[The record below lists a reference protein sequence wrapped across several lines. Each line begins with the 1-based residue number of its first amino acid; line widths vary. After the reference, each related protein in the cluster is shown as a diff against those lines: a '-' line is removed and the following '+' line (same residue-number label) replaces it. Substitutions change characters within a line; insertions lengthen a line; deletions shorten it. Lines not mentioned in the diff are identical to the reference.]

1 MLSSE
6 PSRAPGDKSA
16 RRRAWSRVFV
26 ARLVPADAHA
36 PRHGMGIAS
45 IQLNPGALDP
55 FRANRMR
62 MLILSGTLLLC
73 DLYWQLVPG
82 PATFL
87 KAPLSVIR

>member
-1 MLSSE
+1 
-6 PSRAPGDKSA
+6 
-16 RRRAWSRVFV
+16 
-26 ARLVPADAHA
+26 
-36 PRHGMGIAS
+36 MGIAS

>member
-1 MLSSE
+1 
-6 PSRAPGDKSA
+6 
-16 RRRAWSRVFV
+16 
-26 ARLVPADAHA
+26 
-36 PRHGMGIAS
+36 MGIAS

-62 MLILSGTLLLC
+62 MLVLSGTLLLC

-87 KAPLSVIR
+87 KVPLPVVASTRLL